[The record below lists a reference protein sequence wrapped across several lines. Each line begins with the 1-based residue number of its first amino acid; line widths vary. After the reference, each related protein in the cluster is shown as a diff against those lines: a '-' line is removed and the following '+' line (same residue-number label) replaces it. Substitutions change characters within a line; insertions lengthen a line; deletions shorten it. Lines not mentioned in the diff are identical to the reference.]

1 MAASAA
7 LAGMT
12 GPQNRRL
19 DEGRGGMSGMLVL
32 LIVVVVIV
40 ALVVAVIAFM
50 WKVAEPNEAVIV
62 TGLGARGGD
71 ESGLGFKIVAGRGT
85 LVLPGLQRARRLS
98 LAAQKSELSTDLVTT
113 QGVPVTLKGVVVYKI
128 DDALPQIA
136 NAARRFLDN
145 EREMDRNVHE
155 VFTGH
160 VRALVG
166 TVVVE
171 TLIRERAKLAMEVRE
186 AAKGEMER
194 LGLRIDSLQFQE
206 VEDPTGYIEN
216 VAKPYQAK
224 IRAEARIAEADRDRE
239 ATESEQHNAA
249 VKAKAISESEI
260 EQAKRR
266 AAADRAKAEAEQA
279 GPFVHAQALKAV
291 VVEETTLAQQE
302 AERQEMRLR
311 TQVVRPAE
319 AGRDARIA
327 TAEAEKREVEL
338 RAYATAERVKVE
350 AAAKA
355 EERRVLAE
363 AEGGALER
371 IGQGEAEAIRVR
383 GDGQASAVKAVGLAE
398 AEAIRARAQALAENA
413 ESVINIEIAEKL
425 PEIVSAAADSFRGI
439 DHMVVLN
446 GAEGMKGMLGQVM
459 GAGVAG
465 ISMFRDLFKTN
476 GTTASQADAETSREE
491 GARSE
496 ESATAP
502 RQAG

>member
-1 MAASAA
+1 VSGLIVA
-7 LAGMT
+7 LIVV
-12 GPQNRRL
+12 
-19 DEGRGGMSGMLVL
+19 GGIVL
-32 LIVVVVIV
+32 LIVAGIR
-40 ALVVAVIAFM
+40 FM

-62 TGLGARGGD
+62 SGLGARSGG
-71 ESGLGFKIVAGRGT
+71 EHEMGFKIVAGRGT
-85 LVLPGLQRARRLS
+85 LVFPGLQTARRLS
-98 LAAQKSELSTDLVTT
+98 LAAQKSQLSVDLVTT
-113 QGVPVTLKGVVVYKI
+113 QGVPVTLKSVVVYKI
-128 DDALPQIA
+128 DDSMKQVA

-160 VRALVG
+160 IRAIVG

-171 TLIRERAKLAMEVRE
+171 TLIRERAKLAAQTVD
-186 AAKGEMER
+186 AARGEMER

-216 VAKPYQAK
+216 VAKPHQAK

-239 ATESEQHNAA
+239 ATEQEQINAA
-249 VKAKAISESEI
+249 IKAKAISESEI

-266 AAADRAKAEAEQA
+266 AAADRAKAEASQA

-291 VVEETTLAQQE
+291 VVEETALAQQE

-327 TAEAEKREVEL
+327 TAEAERREVEL
-338 RAYATAERVKVE
+338 RALATAEKVKVE
-350 AAAKA
+350 AAARA
-355 EERRVLAE
+355 EERRVTAE

-371 IGQGEAEAIRVR
+371 IGRGEAEAIRLKGVAEGDAVR
-383 GDGQASAVKAVGLAE
+383 AVGLAE
-398 AEAIRARAQALAENA
+398 AEAIRARAKALEEHAE
-413 ESVINIEIAEKL
+413 EVINVKIAEQL
-425 PEIVSAAADSFRGI
+425 PAIVSAAASSFKGI
-439 DHMVVLN
+439 DHMIVLN

-465 ISMFRDLFKTN
+465 VSMFRDLFATN
-476 GTTASQADAETSREE
+476 GGDRANGAKAEGSDEE
-491 GARSE
+491 GEPTE
-496 ESATAP
+496 EKALSSS
-502 RQAG
+502 